1 MVVGL
6 AVGAVGEADEDLGF
20 GGAVGVIWVVGAQVV
35 AGGSGIG
42 YGSDFGWGL
51 TQVVSMMVG

>member
-6 AVGAVGEADEDLGF
+6 DVGAVGEADEDLGF

-42 YGSDFGWGL
+42 YGSGELGWGWD
-51 TQVVSMMVG
+51 